1 MDIHI
6 LNSLQHNHIKFCY
19 FQQQLSQ
26 FCSDLVTYV
35 RLVENWPIIV
45 SDPLFEFELV
55 NTVEGTLWS
64 ENEMLNTI
72 IRVFQQEVT
81 TNCAV
86 IMLTLSSAEIRR
98 NYPSNETKGLSKQS
112 TATPSIF
119 IRNIQFQHLFAFT
132 VIMSH
137 NNCLFFPLLLV
148 I

>member
-98 NYPSNETKGLSKQS
+98 NYLPLKRDERTFEAINRHSFIFYSKY
-112 TATPSIF
+112 SISAF
-119 IRNIQFQHLFAFT
+119 ICIHC
-132 VIMSH
+132 
-137 NNCLFFPLLLV
+137 NNV
-148 I
+148 S